1 MRDVSPPRVLRW
13 PPCLLQRRFY
23 ASQFSVGRAS
33 VEEKAVLWWI
43 PLTLKAEN
51 SGAATGVAAAATAAA
66 ASGGF
71 STATWGT
78 TFDYDA
84 GRDGYI
90 KANLNQTGYY
100 RVNYPSVV
108 WQKLG
113 AAIQTQVGFRVPAA
127 PVVAC
132 GTRTAV
138 PRTQGV
144 CLPTA
149 DVLVRLVAADDWV
162 WWPDRQRS
170 IRLGG
175 GLVCHDVR
183 PVPA

>member
-1 MRDVSPPRVLRW
+1 M
-13 PPCLLQRRFY
+13 
-23 ASQFSVGRAS
+23 
-33 VEEKAVLWWI
+33 LWWI

-113 AAIQTQVGFRVPAA
+113 AAIQTQVRCRVP
-127 PVVAC
+127 PE
-132 GTRTAV
+132 
-138 PRTQGV
+138 
-144 CLPTA
+144 
-149 DVLVRLVAADDWV
+149 
-162 WWPDRQRS
+162 
-170 IRLGG
+170 I
-175 GLVCHDVR
+175 
-183 PVPA
+183 